1 MEEFK
6 YPREEGEQKFRLL
19 TNCSSIAPN
28 ARAIAYE
35 VTVNFI
41 DEYKTINASLGGMR
55 PAKLLVYLSIVLAT
69 VQKSMRDPLFEKLGD
84 ERFDDG
90 DCGVISRRAIAE
102 STGIPRENVRRI
114 VKELIDEG
122 RIIET
127 TDGHVRQPSG
137 YMEAPGVVEA
147 VNSLV
152 NGMVKTMQHLIN
164 MDVVQI
170 R

>member
-1 MEEFK
+1 
-6 YPREEGEQKFRLL
+6 
-19 TNCSSIAPN
+19 
-28 ARAIAYE
+28 
-35 VTVNFI
+35 
-41 DEYKTINASLGGMR
+41 
-55 PAKLLVYLSIVLAT
+55 
-69 VQKSMRDPLFEKLGD
+69 LFEKLGD

-90 DCGVISRRAIAE
+90 DCGAISRRAIAE

-127 TDGHVRQPSG
+127 TDGHVRQPDG
-137 YMEAPGVVEA
+137 YMQAPGVVEA
-147 VNSLV
+147 VNNLV

-164 MDVVQI
+164 LNVVQI